1 MRHMRTRPTA
11 YDWTLLGLLVA
22 MWGTSF
28 LFTKIAVA
36 SIPPATLV
44 AARLAIAALM
54 LTALASVA
62 GLSLPP
68 AGAIWARFF
77 SLGLVGNAL
86 PFFLISWGQERIDSG
101 LAGIL
106 MAIMPLATLVL
117 AHFWVRGERMTRR
130 RLAGFGLG
138 FAGIVVLTG
147 PEALLQLGGAAT
159 DIARQLAVLGG
170 ALCYAVNAI
179 MARRMPPMHV
189 LVVSAGVTITA
200 SALMVPV
207 AVIAD
212 VPWRLSPSALSAAAA
227 VWLGV
232 VSTATATIVYFRI
245 ITAAGPT
252 FLSLINHLIPVVAL
266 VSGVVVLG
274 EQPPLSS
281 LTALV
286 IILSGI
292 ALSQWKGGAPTK
304 PAR

>member
-1 MRHMRTRPTA
+1 MRVRHTA
-11 YDWTLLGLLVA
+11 YEWTLLFLLVV

-36 SIPPATLV
+36 SVPPATLV
-44 AARLAIAALM
+44 ALRLSIAAIV
-54 LTALASVA
+54 LTVIAYVA
-62 GLSLPP
+62 GLRLPP
-68 AGAIWARFF
+68 PGAIWFRFF
-77 SLGLVGNAL
+77 SLGFVGNAV

-117 AHFWVRGERMTRR
+117 AHFWVHGEHMTRR
-130 RLAGFGLG
+130 KLAGFALG
-138 FAGIVVLTG
+138 FVGIVVLTG
-147 PEALLQLGGAAT
+147 PEALVQLGGTAT

-179 MARRMPPMHV
+179 MARRLPAMHV
-189 LVVSAGVTITA
+189 LVVSAGVTLMA

-207 AVIAD
+207 AVIVD

-227 VWLGV
+227 VWLGL

-245 ITAAGPT
+245 IISAGPT
-252 FLSLINHLIPVVAL
+252 FLSLINYLIPVVAL
-266 VSGVVVLG
+266 VAGVVILG

-281 LTALV
+281 VTALV
-286 IILSGI
+286 IILSGV
-292 ALSQWKGGAPTK
+292 AMSQLQK
-304 PAR
+304 PRQPASGKRTN